1 MANHKHTLK
10 AHKQD
15 LVRRA
20 RNRALRTRL
29 RGALKSLR
37 GSIDQADVAGARA
50 AFGGAVSLIDRMS
63 AKGVIHDNTAAR
75 YKSRLA
81 RRLAAA
87 AE

>member
-10 AHKQD
+10 AHRQD
-15 LVRRA
+15 IVRRA
-20 RNRALRTRL
+20 RNRAFRTRL

-37 GSIDQADVAGARA
+37 ASIAQGDVDAARSA
-50 AFGGAVSLIDRMS
+50 LSGTVSFIDRMS